1 MNTPEMNTTQI
12 DPVDMSTDQLPLPLI
27 LASTSPRRRELLER
41 LGIPV
46 QIKSSDVDEVGSSA
60 ELPGEEVSRQ
70 NARLKAE
77 AVASLTSPGH
87 LVLAADTEVVLDG
100 HALGK
105 PATPLTAFDM
115 LRRLS
120 GRTHQ
125 VLTAFVLLEI
135 PATPATPRRIEQV
148 ITTEVTFKT
157 LTDAEIWGYIETGEP
172 FDKAGGYGIQGIGAF
187 LVRKIHGS
195 YTNVV
200 GLPLTE
206 VLDALHQMGG
216 PQAFQ
221 KLDTSAIMASNL
233 VDSADR
239 PRE

>member
-1 MNTPEMNTTQI
+1 MNTPEMNTTPI
-12 DPVDMSTDQLPLPLI
+12 NIVDMRTDQRPLPLI
-27 LASTSPRRRELLER
+27 LASASPRRRELLER
-41 LGIPV
+41 LGIHV

-77 AVASLTSPGH
+77 AVARMTSPGH

-105 PATPLTAFDM
+105 PATPQAAFDM

-120 GRTHQ
+120 GRPHQ

-135 PATPATPRRIEQV
+135 PASPAPPRRIEQV
-148 ITTEVTFKT
+148 ITTEVTFKR
-157 LTDAEIWGYIETGEP
+157 LTDAEIWGYIGTGEP

-187 LVRKIHGS
+187 LVRTIHGS

-206 VLDALHQMGG
+206 VLEALHQMGG
-216 PQAFQ
+216 PEPFQ
-221 KLDTSAIMASNL
+221 KPGTSAIMASSQP
-233 VDSADR
+233 DSADR